1 MNENEPDLRIKEGT
15 KVDGITE
22 LFERESPIVQMVST
36 LKSYT
41 YILIIIG
48 MIYILIEFLIPRHT
62 LVGVFANI
70 LFVGLMLASIYI
82 VTGEISYTYS
92 KKIGGRRTKFFLK
105 KDEGIV
111 GTITYNLKV
120 MKKEEWR
127 LVNKILRVNHLDTI
141 EAVRDLKEYF
151 SKTRKKENY
160 AINAFL
166 KNLTGVYLL
175 IIVLGVISLY
185 TIISN
190 NINLEESIMNMIYI
204 IVIFAILAVIILVKC
219 TINILK
225 KFSVTNI
232 YTFPQ
237 LEKWLLEILINKEK
251 SNMIISKNSENKVNY
266 QNKNI
271 DYDKK
276 L

>member
-160 AINAFL
+160 AINAIL
-166 KNLTGVYLL
+166 KN
-175 IIVLGVISLY
+175 
-185 TIISN
+185 
-190 NINLEESIMNMIYI
+190 
-204 IVIFAILAVIILVKC
+204 
-219 TINILK
+219 
-225 KFSVTNI
+225 
-232 YTFPQ
+232 
-237 LEKWLLEILINKEK
+237 
-251 SNMIISKNSENKVNY
+251 
-266 QNKNI
+266 
-271 DYDKK
+271 
-276 L
+276 